1 MHKFIAF
8 EGIDGSGKSTQISM
22 LIEWLKT
29 NTKVKLYRTEEP
41 FDKKTKKQ
49 LKETHFTPVRQLDLL
64 IEDRREHCKFIVKP
78 MLDCGFWVFCDR
90 FTPSTLA
97 YQGYG
102 HGLDLPRIERLN
114 NDATRGLKPDLTIIL
129 DCFVENAI
137 SRKTEPLDCMEVDRP
152 FLERVRL
159 GYLEL
164 AGQYGWTIV
173 NTNQPQE
180 RVFEEIKKLIIPMIP
195 EEDRE
200 HLKTKLF

>member
-22 LIEWLKT
+22 LIEWLKI

-90 FTPSTLA
+90 YSPSSLA

-102 HGLDLPRIERLN
+102 HGLDLSYIERLN
-114 NDATRGLKPDLTIIL
+114 DDATGGLKPDLTIIL

-137 SRKTEPLDCMEVDRP
+137 SRKTEPLDYMEVDRP

-173 NTNQPQE
+173 DANQPQE
-180 RVFEEIKKLIIPMIP
+180 RVFEEVKKLIVPMIP

-200 HLKTKLF
+200 YLKARLF